1 MEHAEV
7 YAGTQSGPGETA
19 MRRARF
25 FWCLCV
31 SMVAAFAAPASA
43 AVEEQALQAQQAAA
57 ARLIALVNEAGQAE
71 GEQAMRLKRL
81 RTAEFASLV
90 ETVSDERRLI
100 GSEPVPLA
108 ESGRMFEICSRAQGV
123 MSAMVFFDGE
133 EDSQGNVKANKDYE
147 DPASNALIQRNMI
160 AFQGELSRLQPFLLR
175 CMAWLLP
182 TIDAFVTSLAP
193 QDLTPGQHEGVRQV
207 RTGVVM
213 MYSGTIPALAAE
225 SLGDGYKRAIL
236 AAIVESS
243 DVYAAASRLVDR
255 KQIVDELSSQRGKV
269 PAAYV
274 AGIDRLIAAFSTTAC
289 TGLCTIE

>member
-1 MEHAEV
+1 
-7 YAGTQSGPGETA
+7 

-25 FWCLCV
+25 LWCLCV

-43 AVEEQALQAQQAAA
+43 AVEEQALQAQQTAA
-57 ARLIALVNEAGQAE
+57 ARLIALVNEADQAE
-71 GEQAMRLKRL
+71 GERVMRLKRL

-108 ESGRMFEICSRAQGV
+108 ESGRMFEICNRAQGV

-160 AFQGELSRLQPFLLR
+160 VFQGELSRLQPFLLR

-213 MYSGTIPALAAE
+213 MYSGTIPTLADE

-236 AAIVESS
+236 AAIVESA

-274 AGIDRLIAAFSTTAC
+274 VDIDRLIAAFSTTAC